1 MANYKLILDDDFRDE
16 FALIAIH
23 CGIEAYKMAYLINN
37 HLHLKL
43 KRKRVDLDF
52 SKDGLEITFPWFEF
66 EDEIAYVS
74 YDLIANKCKTERAR
88 TVASGGL
95 FGNTKADEIITEY
108 LLPEVRKVD
117 YLLKI
122 TYEDSKIPIRKL
134 ILNLNEI
141 NEIISAYELSPDQLK
156 SKNNLIFD

>member
-1 MANYKLILDDDFRDE
+1 MANYKLILDEDFRDE
-16 FALIAIH
+16 FTLIAIH
-23 CGIEAYKMAYLINN
+23 CSVEAYKMAYLLNN
-37 HLHLKL
+37 HLALQL

-66 EDEIAYVS
+66 EDEAEYTS
-74 YDLIANKCKTERAR
+74 HDLLANKCKTERAR

-95 FGNTKADEIITEY
+95 FSDSKADEIITEY
-108 LLPEVRKVD
+108 ILPELKKVD

-122 TYEDSKIPIRKL
+122 TSEDDNIPMRKL
-134 ILNLNEI
+134 LLDINDI
-141 NEIISAYELSPDQLK
+141 NEVISAYQLEPEELK

>member
-1 MANYKLILDDDFRDE
+1 MANYKLILDEDFRDE
-16 FALIAIH
+16 FTLIAIH
-23 CGIEAYKMAYLINN
+23 CSVEAFKMAYLLNN

-52 SKDGLEITFPWFEF
+52 SKDGLEITFPWFEY
-66 EDEIAYVS
+66 EDEIDYIS

-117 YLLKI
+117 FLLKI
-122 TYEDSKIPIRKL
+122 TSEDHLAPVRKL
-134 ILNLNEI
+134 ILRVNEI
-141 NEIISAYELSPDQLK
+141 NEVISAYELEPDQLK